1 MTKAIYRREHE
12 ILLQVLKRMR
22 VESGMTQAQC
32 SAALGRP
39 QSFMSDVERGVRRL
53 DIVQLRDLCLVLKT
67 DLSSFTRT
75 YEQALIEGGCTSP
88 NVLVSGKA

>member
-12 ILLQVLKRMR
+12 IFLQVLKHMR
-22 VESGMTQAQC
+22 VESEMTQAQC

-67 DLSSFTRT
+67 DLSSFSRT
-75 YEQALIEGGCTSP
+75 YEQALKEG
-88 NVLVSGKA
+88 

>member
-12 ILLQVLKRMR
+12 IFLQVLKRMR

-39 QSFMSDVERGVRRL
+39 QSFISDVERGIRRL

-67 DLSSFTRT
+67 DLSSFSKT
-75 YEQALIEGGCTSP
+75 YEQALNEG
-88 NVLVSGKA
+88 